1 MHKVTQT
8 RNKQMTKATIFPAG
22 ETVEIIGM
30 QRDCECFHCGRPL
43 KIGVVLAG
51 FGGAFGAQCVARA
64 AKPQVAY
71 GYTQKL
77 NGDRIKERAIA
88 AYRGDK
94 NANGW
99 TIGGPVFKLELKS
112 PLHAQ

>member
-1 MHKVTQT
+1 
-8 RNKQMTKATIFPAG
+8 MTKSVIFNAN
-22 ETVEIIGM
+22 EQIEIIGM

-43 KIGVVLAG
+43 KIGVVLSG

-64 AKPQVAY
+64 AKPQSAF

-88 AYRGDK
+88 AYRGD
-94 NANGW
+94 NNVHNW
-99 TIGGPVFKLELKS
+99 IIGGPVFKLELKS
-112 PLHAQ
+112 PLYAK

>member
-1 MHKVTQT
+1 MT
-8 RNKQMTKATIFPAG
+8 NKTEIFKAG
-22 ETVEIIGM
+22 EEIEIVGM

-64 AKPQVAY
+64 CKVQNAC

-77 NGDRIKERAIA
+77 TGEAVKQRAIA
-88 AYRGDK
+88 AWRGND
-94 NANGW
+94 NVYNW
-99 TIGGPVFKLELKS
+99 TVGGPVFKAELKA
-112 PLHAQ
+112 PLYAQ

>member
-1 MHKVTQT
+1 
-8 RNKQMTKATIFPAG
+8 MTKATIFPAG

-43 KIGVVLAG
+43 KVGVVLAG

-112 PLHAQ
+112 PLYAE

>member
-1 MHKVTQT
+1 
-8 RNKQMTKATIFPAG
+8 MTKTAIFKAG
-22 ETVEIIGM
+22 EKVEIVGM

-64 AKPQVAY
+64 SATQVAL

-77 NGDRIKERAIA
+77 SGEAIKQRAIA
-88 AYRGDK
+88 AWRGE
-94 NANGW
+94 ANVYNW
-99 TIGGPVFKLELKS
+99 TIGSDVFKLQLKS
-112 PLHAQ
+112 DLNAA